1 MSTIFRA
8 VSSLRYPSWHHP
20 FPGILVNLTDV
31 VGFVGVLIVEFV
43 VAIAVAAGVVAS
55 VAFSLVVPCVVVV
68 VTGVGAV
75 GAVAAAG
82 LVAVVESDNIEV
94 V

>member
-8 VSSLRYPSWHHP
+8 VSSLRYASWHHP
-20 FPGILVNLTDV
+20 FPGIFVNLTDV
-31 VGFVGVLIVEFV
+31 VVIAGALIVEFV
-43 VAIAVAAGVVAS
+43 AAIGVAAGVVAS
-55 VAFSLVVPCVVVV
+55 VACSSVVTCVVVV

-75 GAVAAAG
+75 GVVAAAEA
-82 LVAVVESDNIEV
+82 VAVVESYNIEV

>member
-31 VGFVGVLIVEFV
+31 VVFVGVLIVEFV
-43 VAIAVAAGVVAS
+43 VAIAIAAGVVAS
-55 VAFSLVVPCVVVV
+55 VACPSVFPCVVVV

-75 GAVAAAG
+75 GAVAAVG